1 VNNFLSFLVRLL
13 FLGPVLFAVSACSPV
28 SPPVAYHS
36 LVDLGPAHQRTGP
49 PSPLVI
55 LVGPV
60 STPDILK
67 QSQISTGSTDDRY
80 LLNDQHR
87 WAGEVSHQFSRAM
100 AELLADKLGTEDV
113 VLFPKGQDLEP
124 THQITFDILALD
136 GILGEDANLMVRWS
150 LIDPK
155 GKAVRLTRRSSFS
168 EKPANGSY
176 DAWVSAQR
184 SNVRRLSEEIA
195 AAIKAAH

>member
-1 VNNFLSFLVRLL
+1 
-13 FLGPVLFAVSACSPV
+13 
-28 SPPVAYHS
+28 
-36 LVDLGPAHQRTGP
+36 
-49 PSPLVI
+49 VI
-55 LVGPV
+55 VVGPV

-67 QSQISTGSTDDRY
+67 QSQISTGSTDDQY

-100 AELLADKLGTEDV
+100 AELLSDKLGTEDV
-113 VLFPKGQDLEP
+113 IIFPMWEDLEP

-155 GKAVRLTRRSSFS
+155 GKAVRVTRRSSFS
-168 EKPANGSY
+168 EKPADAGY

>member
-1 VNNFLSFLVRLL
+1 MNKFLSILIRLL
-13 FLGPVLFAVSACSPV
+13 FLGPVLFTVNACSPV

-36 LVDLGPAHQRTGP
+36 LVDLGPAQQRTGP

-67 QSQISTGSTDDRY
+67 QSQISTGTTDGRY

-87 WAGEVSHQFSRAM
+87 WAGEVSNEFSRAM
-100 AELLADKLGTEDV
+100 AELLADKLGTEEV
-113 VLFPKGQDLEP
+113 VLFPRWQDLEP

-150 LIDPK
+150 VIDPK
-155 GKAVRLTRRSSFS
+155 AKAVLVTRRSSFS
-168 EKPANGSY
+168 EKPADAGY

-184 SNVRRLSEEIA
+184 SNIRRLSEEIA